1 MEHHPSRKRVRG
13 KGYLSRLGPGIVSG
27 AADDDPSGIATY
39 SQIGAATGFRLVWGV
54 VMLLPFAF
62 AVQEACARLAIVTG
76 QGLAGIIRT
85 RLPRPVLYISV
96 LLVAVANTVNIAAD
110 LASMAAALNLLLPIP
125 QMLGVVV
132 FAVLIL
138 FLEIFI
144 PYHRY
149 AKILRWLCL
158 SLVAYVAVLFVVQV
172 PWGEV
177 SLNAVV
183 PHLLW
188 AKADIALL
196 IAMAGTTISPY
207 LFFWQSAEE
216 VEARN
221 AEGVEGADRGHMRAM
236 RGDVAAGMLATVVV
250 AGSIVITAAATL
262 NAHGIMDIQTAEQ
275 AAQALEPIAGP
286 FASLLFLI
294 GILGTG
300 LLTVPVLAGATSY
313 AMAETFGWRESLEK
327 KPNQARAFYA
337 VILLSIVVGLS
348 LNLGGVDAIQ
358 FLIVA
363 AIINGLTAPFL
374 MAVIWWLARDK
385 KLMGRWASRWWS
397 QGLVALA
404 TLAMAGLPVLWL
416 LAP

>member
-1 MEHHPSRKRVRG
+1 MEHHPSRTRLRG
-13 KGYLSRLGPGIVSG
+13 KGYLSRLGPGIVTG

-39 SQIGAATGFRLVWGV
+39 SQIGAATSFRFLWGV
-54 VMLLPFAF
+54 VFLLPLAF

-96 LLVAVANTVNIAAD
+96 LLVAIANTVNIAAD

-125 QMLGVVV
+125 QMLGVVG

-177 SLNAVV
+177 GLNAVV
-183 PHLLW
+183 PHFLW

-216 VEARN
+216 VEASN
-221 AEGVEGADRGHMRAM
+221 AEGVTGADRGHMRAM

-250 AGSIVITAAATL
+250 AGSILITAAATL

-275 AAQALEPIAGP
+275 AAQALAPIAGP
-286 FASLLFLI
+286 FASLIFLL
-294 GILGTG
+294 GIVGTG

-337 VILLSIVVGLS
+337 VILLSILVGLA
-348 LNLGGVDAIQ
+348 LNLGGVNAIQ

-374 MAVIWWLARDK
+374 MAVIWWLGRDK
-385 KLMGRWASRWWS
+385 KLMGRWASKWWS

>member
-39 SQIGAATGFRLVWGV
+39 SQIGAATGFRLVWGIV
-54 VMLLPFAF
+54 LLLPFAF

>member
-1 MEHHPSRKRVRG
+1 MEHHPSRKRVHG

-39 SQIGAATGFRLVWGV
+39 SQIGAATGFRLLWGV
-54 VMLLPFAF
+54 VFLLPFAF
-62 AVQEACARLAIVTG
+62 AVQEACARLAVVTG

-96 LLVAVANTVNIAAD
+96 VLVAVANTVNIAAD
-110 LASMAAALNLLLPIP
+110 LASMAAALNLILPIP
-125 QMLGVVV
+125 QILGVVA
-132 FAVLIL
+132 FAVVIL

-149 AKILRWLCL
+149 AKFLRWLCL

-177 SLNAVV
+177 GLNAVV
-183 PHLLW
+183 PHFFW
-188 AKADIALL
+188 AKADISLL

-216 VEARN
+216 VEARR
-221 AEGVEGADRGHMRAM
+221 AEGVTGTDRGHMRAM

-250 AGSIVITAAATL
+250 AGAILVTAAATL
-262 NAHGIMDIQTAEQ
+262 NANGIMNIQTAEE
-275 AAQALEPIAGP
+275 AAQALAPIAGP
-286 FASLLFLI
+286 FASLLFLL
-294 GILGTG
+294 GIVGTG

-313 AMAETFGWRESLEK
+313 ALAETFGWAESLEK
-327 KPNQARAFYA
+327 KPSQARAFYA
-337 VILLSIVVGLS
+337 VILLSILVGLA
-348 LNLGGVDAIQ
+348 LNLGGVNAIQ
-358 FLIVA
+358 FLIIA

-374 MAVIWWLARDK
+374 MAVIWWLGRDK

-397 QGLVALA
+397 QLLVAVA